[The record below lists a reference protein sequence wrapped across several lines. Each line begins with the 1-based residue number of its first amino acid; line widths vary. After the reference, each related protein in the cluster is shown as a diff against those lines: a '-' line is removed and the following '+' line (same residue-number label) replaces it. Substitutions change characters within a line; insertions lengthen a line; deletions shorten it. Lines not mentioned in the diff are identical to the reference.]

1 MRCAVCGR
9 EAMNP
14 EANYCDYCGSPF
26 KRYGSEGWNTRNTTS
41 SGYEE
46 RVETDDGYSAFGMS
60 NQSRK
65 EVRSGNNGNAMT
77 GNQDKIGVM
86 TFLGVMLL
94 PFIPGVGSI
103 AYLVILFYW
112 SFAAGIDGTRKSF
125 ARATL
130 IFTAI
135 MVVVVMMVA
144 GMLLAAWPELAEM
157 GGL

>member
-1 MRCAVCGR
+1 M
-9 EAMNP
+9 EQ
-14 EANYCDYCGSPF
+14 
-26 KRYGSEGWNTRNTTS
+26 
-41 SGYEE
+41 
-46 RVETDDGYSAFGMS
+46 
-60 NQSRK
+60 NQKKESRGK
-65 EVRSGNNGNAMT
+65 LLAQLFVSFA
-77 GNQDKIGVM
+77 KIGVM